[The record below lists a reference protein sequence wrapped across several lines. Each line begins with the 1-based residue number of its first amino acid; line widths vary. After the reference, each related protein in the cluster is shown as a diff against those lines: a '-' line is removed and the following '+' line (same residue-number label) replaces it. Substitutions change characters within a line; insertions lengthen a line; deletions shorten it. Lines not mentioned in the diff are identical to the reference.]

1 MRWTTKTTWLRIA
14 ALLAAYLALPP
25 ILFGI
30 TRATQLWDT
39 SLAMSLLILFVLLP
53 AATIGLAA
61 WDGVKQGFTVL
72 WVLAPV
78 LCFLAP
84 MFQFFN
90 SSALIYGAIYSV
102 LALCANAIGA
112 LSHPRPA
119 K

>member
-14 ALLAAYLALPP
+14 ALLAAYLALPA

-39 SLAMSLLILFVLLP
+39 GLAMSLLILFVLLP
-53 AATIGLAA
+53 AATIALAT

-84 MFQFFN
+84 MFLFFN
-90 SSALIYGAIYSV
+90 SSTLIYSAIYSV

-112 LSHPRPA
+112 LFHPRPA

>member
-1 MRWTTKTTWLRIA
+1 MRWTTKTTWLRIS
-14 ALLAAYLALPP
+14 ALLAVYLSLPA

-30 TRATQLWDT
+30 SRAAHLWDT
-39 SLAMSLLILFVLLP
+39 GLAMSLLILFVLLP

-61 WDGVKQGFTVL
+61 WDGMKEGFTIL

-84 MFQFFN
+84 MFLFFN
-90 SSALIYGAIYSV
+90 SSAFIYGAIYSV

-112 LSHPRPA
+112 LFRPRPA